1 MSPSSTTDQYGRR
14 PPPLPRPAAADGPR
28 AGGVTPLGHDR
39 LMTASSYQHRCDDR
53 PARMFVAGYLV
64 VSEWYC
70 PVCDAPA
77 HRTHQAGRPRV
88 YCTNACRQRAYRW
101 RRDNHA
107 RLAAT
112 RDQPAERAHVGI
124 RSHALRSS
132 RDFVSKHSDQH
143 RREVTVCGAFGR
155 PARHGR
161 FAHTNFTADNSGF
174 GCRSCIRL
182 IAIPNETID
191 SGWPPPPPTWEQTLR
206 RMA

>member
-1 MSPSSTTDQYGRR
+1 MTTPSHHAWYRAESARFTD
-14 PPPLPRPAAADGPR
+14 
-28 AGGVTPLGHDR
+28 
-39 LMTASSYQHRCDDR
+39 
-53 PARMFVAGYLV
+53 AGYRV
-64 VSEWYC
+64 VTEWWC
-70 PVCDAPA
+70 PVCNTPA
-77 HRTHQAGRPRV
+77 HHTRQRGRPRI

-132 RDFVSKHSDQH
+132 RDFVSNHSDQH

-182 IAIPNETID
+182 IAIPNETLD

-206 RMA
+206 LMA

>member
-1 MSPSSTTDQYGRR
+1 MTTPS
-14 PPPLPRPAAADGPR
+14 
-28 AGGVTPLGHDR
+28 
-39 LMTASSYQHRCDDR
+39 QHAYYKDES
-53 PARMFVAGYLV
+53 ARFNDAGYRV
-64 VSEWYC
+64 VAEWWC
-70 PVCDAPA
+70 PVCRTPA
-77 HRTHQAGRPRV
+77 HHTRQPGRPRV

-112 RDQPAERAHVGI
+112 AEHPAERATNGI

-132 RDFVSKHSDQH
+132 RDFVSKVSDKR

-155 PARHGR
+155 PARLGR
-161 FAHTNFTADNSGF
+161 FTHNTFVANNTGF
-174 GCRSCIRL
+174 GCLSCIRL

-191 SGWPPPPPTWEQTLR
+191 SSWPPPRPTWEQTLK